1 MSNAGNISVSS
12 LPRSTLFNHASL
24 KLSRHS
30 NSDVQCCSG
39 SVSEASS
46 NGHKN
51 NVMHV
56 SLS

>member
-30 NSDVQCCSG
+30 NSDVQCCPG

-56 SLS
+56 